1 MITSLA
7 LLISSTICI
16 CLQMVSRNLLF
27 AIVGIMGLIT
37 VMLVA
42 WMELYRVKWPFAL
55 TSFLGNG
62 FLLANTIAMHQA
74 AGHII
79 NDYIINAVILL
90 LFIALTALELLS
102 QKKKTS
108 RE

>member
-42 WMELYRVKWPFAL
+42 WMELCRVKWPFAL

-62 FLLANTIAMHQA
+62 FLLVNTVMIHQA
-74 AGHII
+74 LGHVV
-79 NDYIINAVILL
+79 NDYLINAAVLL
-90 LFIALTALELLS
+90 LFITLTTLELLP
-102 QKKKTS
+102 QKEKTS
-108 RE
+108 Q